1 MSATPAPRLPV
12 LPSFIAEEMTALGLL
27 FLRFLL
33 GRGWRLVDEFGDDI
47 EPDMLVKESQ
57 RFGRGEK

>member
-1 MSATPAPRLPV
+1 MNATTAPRLPAP
-12 LPSFIAEEMTALGLL
+12 PSFIAEEMAATGLL
-27 FLRFLL
+27 FVVFLL
-33 GRGWRLVDEFGDDI
+33 GRGVRMVDEFGDDI

>member
-1 MSATPAPRLPV
+1 MNATTAPRLPV

-27 FLRFLL
+27 FMRFLL
-33 GRGWRLVDEFGDDI
+33 ERGWRLVDDFGDLI

>member
-27 FLRFLL
+27 FVVFLL
-33 GRGWRLVDEFGDDI
+33 GRGVRMVDEFGDDI